1 MIELDV
7 VKRSITLL
15 VDEAEIVRRLA
26 ELGTPEARLEIPATG
41 YRRLYQTTVTQADV
55 GCDFDFMVPVANRSA
70 PIIKEY

>member
-1 MIELDV
+1 
-7 VKRSITLL
+7 
-15 VDEAEIVRRLA
+15 VRRLGD
-26 ELGTPEARLEIPATG
+26 LGTPEARLEIPATG